1 MGNGCNSRIL
11 ICCKQKDN
19 IIQGDSDISKI
30 ITENSYIKCMDI
42 KKVNSIE
49 NKTDQNM
56 TKSKSRNS
64 SKRQSLKKQ
73 KNEDNDKYPQVSAFN
88 NNETILRDS
97 LLNNEQYPQN
107 SYIASN
113 SNSNLNHLDKNN
125 NNEKYEKTK
134 IILLGKLFSNKV
146 IEIDQNGMKNSLK
159 ENSNEIVIFG
169 IKKEKDKSDKA
180 LYDCNL
186 SFNNNDEHKEKGKVF
201 KIYFDN
207 KKKNYILYFIHNSL
221 ILYYKINDCIYFD
234 IDKDYY
240 LILGDIFLNIY
251 IKKLN
256 TKEKQIII
264 QVEIENEKIKKYIF
278 NQNEMPIKIGRINCN
293 INIERNSI
301 SKLHSFINYSN
312 GIFSYKD
319 NKSTNGSS
327 LLIREDDYIKIKG
340 EMNFKLENIPFKI
353 KEIPNIDE
361 S

>member
-11 ICCKQKDN
+11 ICCKQKDS

-49 NKTDQNM
+49 NRTDQNM
-56 TKSKSRNS
+56 TKTKSRNS

-73 KNEDNDKYPQVSAFN
+73 KNEYNDKNLPVSPFNHNEAILKDTLLNN
-88 NNETILRDS
+88 NNE
-97 LLNNEQYPQN
+97 QFPQN
-107 SYIASN
+107 SFNTSN
-113 SNSNLNHLDKNN
+113 SYLNRNN
-125 NNEKYEKTK
+125 NDNNEKYEKTK
-134 IILLGKLFSNKV
+134 IILLGQLFSNKV
-146 IEIDQNGMKNSLK
+146 IEIDQKGMKNSLK
-159 ENSNEIVIFG
+159 ENKNEIVIFG
-169 IKKEKDKSDKA
+169 IKKEKEKTDKV

-186 SFNNNDEHKEKGKVF
+186 SLENNECKEKGKVF

-234 IDKDYY
+234 LDKDYY
-240 LILGDIFLNIY
+240 LILGDVFLNIY
-251 IKKLN
+251 VKKLN
-256 TKEKQIII
+256 IKEKQIII
-264 QVEIENEKIKKYIF
+264 QVEVENEKIKKYTF
-278 NQNEMPIKIGRINCN
+278 NQKEMPIKIGRINCD
-293 INIERNSI
+293 IIIGRYSI
-301 SKLHSFINYSN
+301 SKIHSIINYSN
-312 GIFSYKD
+312 GMFSYKD